1 MSGRDEQIVMRIL
14 VIDDDPTI
22 LRSVGNYLQARGHE
36 VDCFE
41 KGTDAFDV
49 VSREVVD
56 VVITDVQMPNMNG
69 FEVLKQV
76 KDKSPNTEVIMITA
90 FGDVENAVKAM
101 RDGAFDFFAKP
112 FKVQDLSAALQRTM
126 RFQELKRER
135 DRYEARLA
143 RLGQA
148 GQADYGL
155 AAIVGESD
163 VIGQVREQIKQ
174 VAETDGTRVLI
185 GGETGTGKEL
195 VARAV
200 HYESARASGPFIA
213 VDCSAIPE
221 QLMESMFY
229 GHVKGAFTDA
239 KDDRVGHFEAAD
251 GGTLFLDEIGDMDI
265 AMQAKLLR
273 TLEERTVRR
282 LGGSQNVK
290 VDVRVVSATNRDLSV
305 AVSQGVFRQDLFF
318 RLNTFEIT
326 LPSLRKRVDDIP
338 VLAQHFLKRF
348 AAEMRK
354 PIPAL
359 STDAEAMLVAHPFSG
374 NVRELRNL
382 MERAMILCR
391 DGAIAPE
398 HVQLHAS
405 VASQPITTSPSEVDT
420 PLDLQGVLQTL
431 DLSDLTLDEVEK
443 TLIEEVLRRVY
454 GHQGKASECLGISR
468 DAMRRRMVKYGL
480 LE

>member
-1 MSGRDEQIVMRIL
+1 MAERDGQIAMRIL
-14 VIDDDPTI
+14 VVDDDPAV
-22 LRSVGNYLQARGHE
+22 LRSVGNYLEARGHC
-36 VDCFE
+36 VDCFA
-41 KGTDAFDV
+41 KGTEALKV
-49 VSREVVD
+49 VSHEGVD
-56 VVITDVQMPNMNG
+56 IVITDVQMPDMNG

-76 KDKSPNTEVIMITA
+76 KYKSPNTEVIMITA

-126 RFQELKRER
+126 RFQALKKER
-135 DRYEARLA
+135 DRYETRLV

-155 AAIVGESD
+155 AVIIGESD
-163 VIGQVREQIKQ
+163 AIGQVREQIIQ

-195 VARAV
+195 VARAI
-200 HYESARASGPFIA
+200 HYESARASGPFVA

-239 KDDRVGHFEAAD
+239 KEDRVGHFEAAD
-251 GGTLFLDEIGDMDI
+251 GGTLFLDEIGDMDVQ
-265 AMQAKLLR
+265 MQAKLLR

-282 LGGSQNVK
+282 LGGSQDVE

-305 AVSQGVFRQDLFF
+305 AISEGDFRQDLFF
-318 RLNTFEIT
+318 RLNTFQIT

-338 VLAQHFLKRF
+338 VLAQHFLRRF

-354 PIPAL
+354 PIPVL

-391 DGAIAPE
+391 DGAIESE

-405 VASQPITTSPSEVDT
+405 VASQPITTSPSEVAT
-420 PLDLQGVLQTL
+420 PLDLRGVLQTL
-431 DLSDLTLDEVEK
+431 DVSDLTLDEVEK
-443 TLIEEVLRRVY
+443 KVIEEVLRRVR
-454 GHQGKASECLGISR
+454 GHQGRAADGLGISR
-468 DAMRRRMVKYGL
+468 DSIRRRMVKYGL